1 VDQLDKS
8 ATLADLFTRLGDDA
22 RELAQAEIAL
32 AKARSAAVVGRY
44 RLAAIYFAAAGV
56 LAFASLLALFVGLI
70 LLVSLWLGP
79 GAATAI
85 VVAVGL
91 VLAAILALVGRSV
104 LKAPQ

>member
-1 VDQLDKS
+1 MEKLEKG

-32 AKARSAAVVGRY
+32 AKARGSAMVGRY

-56 LAFASLLALFVGLI
+56 LAFASLLALFVGMI
-70 LLVSLWLGP
+70 LLVSVWLGP

-85 VVAVGL
+85 VVGAGL
-91 VLAAILALVGRSV
+91 LIAAILALVGRSV
-104 LKAPQ
+104 LRTPQ